1 MIDERYRSRARQ
13 VTAFAGTFFR
23 DPLSL
28 RVIRSMTRSDSALP
42 SRLLRHALDP
52 NYIRSAVGITL
63 NKRRYTH
70 ATDVFGVNYSVNI
83 NDHIGWHIFAR
94 GHFDLAPIA
103 LGAFFGKCFPGAISI
118 DVGANIGTTSIP
130 LALSGIPTVGVEAS
144 AAVVGELATNVSLNS
159 PLPYT
164 IAHIAASSPEHVAT
178 GKLVKIF
185 APLQNAG
192 AWSMNEHWAGATDAS
207 RRIELTRT
215 ITLDTLIEAL
225 GIRDISFVKLDIEGA
240 EHLALEG
247 FQKSLAAQRPPVTFE
262 WRADVFAAS
271 DVEQNDPRPLFP
283 SGYQF
288 FSVQAK
294 LVDRKSAA
302 LSLQLGPFSI
312 DGNYE
317 NVLAIA
323 PDRAS
328 SSPECMEF
336 LRTGSATISL
346 APTLPTLGNGG

>member
-1 MIDERYRSRARQ
+1 MARDA
-13 VTAFAGTFFR
+13 TAFAGAYFR

-28 RVIRSMTRSDSALP
+28 RVIRSMTRSDLALP

-52 NYIRSAVGITL
+52 NYIRSAAGITL

-70 ATDVFGVNYSVNI
+70 AVDVFGVKYSVNV

-103 LGAFFGKCFPGAISI
+103 LGAFFGQCFPGAISI

-130 LALSGIPTVGVEAS
+130 LARSGIPTIGVEAS

-178 GKLVKIF
+178 GELVKIY

-192 AWSMNEHWAGATDAS
+192 AWSMNEHWAGAIDAS

-225 GIRDISFVKLDIEGA
+225 NIREISFIKLDIEGS

-247 FQKSLAAQRPPVTFE
+247 LQKSLATQRPPVTFE
-262 WRADVFAAS
+262 WRTDVSAAS
-271 DVEQNDPRPLFP
+271 DAEQNDLRALFP

-288 FSVQAK
+288 FAVQAK
-294 LVDRKSAA
+294 LVDRKSAV

-328 SSPECMEF
+328 LSPQCMEF

-346 APTLPTLGNGG
+346 APAPPTFNTG